1 MFNKLKLK
9 IQKEILAL
17 IILIIISTIFT
28 LYHNFTKKEI
38 NNNYKQIIDNVYFKK
53 TINHLF
59 NKFEPR
65 FKKIS
70 HKVEIGETFDSILE
84 KYLINKKE
92 IEVLKNKLTKKVNLN
107 KLKTNQKILLTIDQS
122 ENSIKEF
129 IFQVSNK
136 ERVELRDIM
145 TLETKIQKKRISL
158 NPKTLEKI
166 EVPEKRS
173 IMFKSSKEWKKKL
186 NEKI

>member
-1 MFNKLKLK
+1 MF
-9 IQKEILAL
+9 EITKAL
-17 IILIIISTIFT
+17 
-28 LYHNFTKKEI
+28 
-38 NNNYKQIIDNVYFKK
+38 
-53 TINHLF
+53 
-59 NKFEPR
+59 
-65 FKKIS
+65 
-70 HKVEIGETFDSILE
+70 
-84 KYLINKKE
+84 
-92 IEVLKNKLTKKVNLN
+92 
-107 KLKTNQKILLTIDQS
+107 
-122 ENSIKEF
+122 
-129 IFQVSNK
+129 SNK